1 MAELK
6 QKGRNAL
13 KERRA
18 LDKAEREAEREFRLR
33 EPNGPSPF
41 ELFRENLPVDAKPF
55 ALLYWH
61 MECEHRGEK
70 IIAGT
75 STLDHY
81 EPVWMRCP
89 DCGLVR
95 RWFGNRTATKKQE
108 WMSYCPEGYDM
119 FEWDEL
125 YQPSR
130 PLWRFI
136 HDEVLVSQVDEA
148 MTKED

>member
-13 KERRA
+13 AERRQA
-18 LDKAEREAEREFRLR
+18 AKIEQQLADEFQMR

-61 MECEHRGEK
+61 MQCEHRAEK

-75 STLDHY
+75 STLDNY
-81 EPVWMRCP
+81 EPVWVRCP

-95 RWFGNRTATKKQE
+95 RWFGNRSATKKQE
-108 WMSYCPEGYDM
+108 WVSYCPDGFDM

-125 YQPSR
+125 FTRDRSM
-130 PLWRFI
+130 WRFI

-148 MTKED
+148 MTEED